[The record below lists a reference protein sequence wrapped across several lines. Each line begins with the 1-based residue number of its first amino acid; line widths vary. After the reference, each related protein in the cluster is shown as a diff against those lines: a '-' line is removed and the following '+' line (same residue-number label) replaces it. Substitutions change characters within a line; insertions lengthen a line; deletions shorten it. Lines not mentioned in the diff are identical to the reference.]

1 RRTPAPAHREASR
14 RGERAGGSP
23 ADLARLRRD
32 RSSPLEPHRE
42 RGTSH
47 ASGHDDLDQR
57 GHRGR
62 RGDRGGGGR
71 RRGCAERRPRS
82 GLRTVLSRF
91 VRWRA
96 PRYRLRTCG
105 RARPRRGARRTY
117 LGPQSP
123 GGRRDLPIHA
133 TDRAAREA
141 TDRRDR
147 AMSPQTGARILL
159 IDDEPAIVRAV
170 RANLGSRGFRV
181 DVAES
186 GSEALERVE
195 AHPDLILLDLGLPDL
210 DGLDLIRTLRS
221 RGRAPIIV
229 LSARGAERDKVRAL
243 DLGADDYLTKPFGV
257 EELLARIRV
266 ALRHTLRS
274 GTDEPVF
281 RTRGLIVD
289 VEHRRVT
296 VNGEE
301 LHLTP
306 TEYALLTALV
316 RHADHVVTD
325 AMLLQEVWGPE
336 YGDEDHYLHVYVA
349 RLRKKL
355 ERDPQKPRYIA
366 TEPGIGYR
374 LLTEEA

>member
-1 RRTPAPAHREASR
+1 
-14 RGERAGGSP
+14 
-23 ADLARLRRD
+23 
-32 RSSPLEPHRE
+32 
-42 RGTSH
+42 
-47 ASGHDDLDQR
+47 
-57 GHRGR
+57 
-62 RGDRGGGGR
+62 
-71 RRGCAERRPRS
+71 
-82 GLRTVLSRF
+82 
-91 VRWRA
+91 
-96 PRYRLRTCG
+96 
-105 RARPRRGARRTY
+105 
-117 LGPQSP
+117 
-123 GGRRDLPIHA
+123 
-133 TDRAAREA
+133 
-141 TDRRDR
+141 
-147 AMSPQTGARILL
+147 MSPQTGARILL
-159 IDDEPAIVRAV
+159 VDDEPAIVRAV

-195 AHPDLILLDLGLPDL
+195 SHPDLILLDLGLPDL

-221 RGRAPIIV
+221 RAHAPIIV
-229 LSARGAERDKVRAL
+229 LSARGARDKVRAL

-296 VNGEE
+296 VDGEE

-306 TEYALLTALV
+306 TEYGLLTALV

-355 ERDPQKPRYIA
+355 ERDPQKPRYIV